1 MIHHSELSAL
11 YGLHCWSKSFV
22 LMFLF
27 STTHAKAFTF
37 GQALDFQIK
46 LTGIKGTELIEKK
59 DSIKEGASSSIL
71 RTILTVMRTKLS
83 C

>member
-11 YGLHCWSKSFV
+11 HGLHCWSKSFV

-46 LTGIKGTELIEKK
+46 LTGIKGTELIEAKIALKK
-59 DSIKEGASSSIL
+59 ELVPQS
-71 RTILTVMRTKLS
+71 
-83 C
+83 